1 LGRFYGYL
9 NSQYLTYFPCPYW
22 VFFDGDNL
30 NFNQQAWPFLER
42 NRNKIIRQLQ
52 EQPPEFVLTSDN
64 KGPLGTFTELMVFFK
79 ENFVKRGEFL
89 LDTKRV
95 LLYERVHSKLPE
107 DSL

>member
-1 LGRFYGYL
+1 MG
-9 NSQYLTYFPCPYW
+9 
-22 VFFDGDNL
+22 
-30 NFNQQAWPFLER
+30 E
-42 NRNKIIRQLQ
+42 
-52 EQPPEFVLTSDN
+52 N
-64 KGPLGTFTELMVFFK
+64 KGPYATFKELMVFFK